1 MSSKFRGAGLQG
13 PRGVGGL
20 WMGTK
25 PDEDSMS
32 EGALEVTLEELE
44 EFLDGGRREVQV
56 RPGFKESL
64 RGRLWSMLQQH
75 TRRWRGHHQS

>member
-1 MSSKFRGAGLQG
+1 MGRTFWRAGPKG
-13 PRGVGGL
+13 SRGVGGL
-20 WMGTK
+20 WMGIK

-44 EFLDGGRREVQV
+44 EFLDGGQLEVRA

-64 RGRLWSMLQQH
+64 RGRLWSLLQQRA
-75 TRRWRGHHQS
+75 RRWREPES

>member
-1 MSSKFRGAGLQG
+1 MGFLRRGAGRFG

-25 PDEDSMS
+25 SDEDSMA

-44 EFLDGGRREVQV
+44 EFMDGGRLEVQA

-64 RGRLWSMLQQH
+64 RERLWSLLQQRK
-75 TRRWRGHHQS
+75 RRWRGTQS

>member
-1 MSSKFRGAGLQG
+1 MSSRKRRAGLEG

-20 WMGTK
+20 WMDTK

-44 EFLDGGRREVQV
+44 EFLDGGRLEVQV
-56 RPGFKESL
+56 RPGFKERL
-64 RGRLWSMLQQH
+64 RGRLWSMLQQR
-75 TRRWRGHHQS
+75 TRRWRGHQS

>member
-1 MSSKFRGAGLQG
+1 MGGIFRRAGRKG
-13 PRGVGGL
+13 SRGVGGL
-20 WMGTK
+20 WMEIK

-44 EFLDGGRREVQV
+44 EFLDGGQLEVQA

-64 RGRLWSMLQQH
+64 RGRLWSLLQQRA
-75 TRRWRGHHQS
+75 RRWRGPES

>member
-1 MSSKFRGAGLQG
+1 MRRTFRRAGLKG

-20 WMGTK
+20 WMGSK

-44 EFLDGGRREVQV
+44 EFLDGGALEVQA

-64 RGRLWSMLQQH
+64 RGRLWSLLQER
-75 TRRWRGHHQS
+75 TRRWRGPES

>member
-1 MSSKFRGAGLQG
+1 MSSKFRRAGLQDT
-13 PRGVGGL
+13 RGVGGL
-20 WMGTK
+20 WMGAK

-44 EFLDGGRREVQV
+44 EFLDGGRLEVQV

-75 TRRWRGHHQS
+75 TRRWRGQQS